1 MKKLLMVLVI
11 AVFGVVLT
19 GNAMAIPA
27 YGDLAVDFRTW
38 AGANNQTT
46 WTVGN
51 VTAASTPSS
60 TTLYQDNVDGL
71 GVQPG
76 EQGDEIDG
84 AENLNVT
91 FSGGMWLTGV
101 WITDLFKNPD
111 GGGIYGEYGRV
122 VLYNGAETLATFY
135 FFGKDSDQVNGEQ
148 YINFGGAKTV
158 DAIAFYTAS
167 YEGVDPKN
175 NEFSVAGFTAVP
187 EPTTILLLGLG
198 LVGLAGFRRRIQ
210 K

>member
-38 AGANNQTT
+38 VGADNQAT

-51 VTAASTPSS
+51 VTAASTPLSS

-71 GVQPG
+71 GVRPG
-76 EQGDEIDG
+76 ELDEIDG

-91 FSGGMWLTGV
+91 FSGGMWLIHPYKSFHRRYQLLNICG
-101 WITDLFKNPD
+101 
-111 GGGIYGEYGRV
+111 
-122 VLYNGAETLATFY
+122 
-135 FFGKDSDQVNGEQ
+135 
-148 YINFGGAKTV
+148 
-158 DAIAFYTAS
+158 
-167 YEGVDPKN
+167 
-175 NEFSVAGFTAVP
+175 FSSFCCC
-187 EPTTILLLGLG
+187 
-198 LVGLAGFRRRIQ
+198 
-210 K
+210 